1 MKKYSLWNNL
11 RWYFTNLRKS
21 KPALAWTASGIAL
34 NKAAAALLG
43 VFTPALLVGAITDHA
58 TLSEF
63 AWLASLTGLGLVL
76 TSEVDYLLLTYDTAA
91 STIVRADI
99 EMDFHQKQWEL
110 DYDQI
115 SSGALQELAHTA
127 FSKGLSNTYA
137 GAEAIYIYGRGT
149 LMDLT
154 TLIVFLTTLTFAIPW
169 VFALVLISA
178 AISYAG
184 MSWYR
189 RWYQHNNVKWNKLGR
204 QQDYITRNAYAL
216 ENGKDIRM
224 FGMASWYHH
233 HFDRLIA
240 LQDAWQRR
248 NSLRRFL
255 GEQAGQLAGL
265 LRDAIVYGTLIVAIL
280 RGSLSIAQFTLMFG
294 MTNSFISL
302 LDQLLTNFNGLQNA
316 SINLQ
321 EIRAFMGLQPQTP
334 RRTLTKAEQKQLASR
349 PVAITFSHVTYRYP
363 EAKSASLNDVSFT
376 LSAGQKLAIVGING
390 AGKSTLARLMM
401 GLLHPTEGT
410 ITINGLN
417 ANLLPLAARF
427 ALFAPVFQETIVLA
441 QSLADNVAMTNQ
453 PDLKRV
459 TQALKAANLETF
471 VDTLPQ
477 KTATPMT
484 RYTSDDGVDL
494 SGGQAQKLMLAR
506 ALYKDAP
513 VLILDEPTA
522 ALDAIAENEIY
533 QDYAQLAAGKTSLFI
548 SHRLASTRFCDRI
561 LFMDHGQVLEAG
573 THDQLMA
580 KAGHYA
586 RMYQIQSKYYQ
597 PNVKEASADANF

>member
-1 MKKYSLWNNL
+1 
-11 RWYFTNLRKS
+11 
-21 KPALAWTASGIAL
+21 
-34 NKAAAALLG
+34 
-43 VFTPALLVGAITDHA
+43 
-58 TLSEF
+58 
-63 AWLASLTGLGLVL
+63 
-76 TSEVDYLLLTYDTAA
+76 
-91 STIVRADI
+91 
-99 EMDFHQKQWEL
+99 
-110 DYDQI
+110 
-115 SSGALQELAHTA
+115 
-127 FSKGLSNTYA
+127 
-137 GAEAIYIYGRGT
+137 
-149 LMDLT
+149 
-154 TLIVFLTTLTFAIPW
+154 
-169 VFALVLISA
+169 
-178 AISYAG
+178 
-184 MSWYR
+184 
-189 RWYQHNNVKWNKLGR
+189 
-204 QQDYITRNAYAL
+204 
-216 ENGKDIRM
+216 
-224 FGMASWYHH
+224 
-233 HFDRLIA
+233 
-240 LQDAWQRR
+240 
-248 NSLRRFL
+248 
-255 GEQAGQLAGL
+255 
-265 LRDAIVYGTLIVAIL
+265 
-280 RGSLSIAQFTLMFG
+280 
-294 MTNSFISL
+294 
-302 LDQLLTNFNGLQNA
+302 
-316 SINLQ
+316 
-321 EIRAFMGLQPQTP
+321 
-334 RRTLTKAEQKQLASR
+334 
-349 PVAITFSHVTYRYP
+349 
-363 EAKSASLNDVSFT
+363 
-376 LSAGQKLAIVGING
+376 
-390 AGKSTLARLMM
+390 M